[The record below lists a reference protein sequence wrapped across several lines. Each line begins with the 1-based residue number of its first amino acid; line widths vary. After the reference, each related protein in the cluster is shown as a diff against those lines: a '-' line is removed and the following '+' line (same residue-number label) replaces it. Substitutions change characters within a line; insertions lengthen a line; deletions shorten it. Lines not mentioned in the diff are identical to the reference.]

1 MRVSATTVSIC
12 LTLLL
17 SCLGCSKEEPP
28 PPQVKNY
35 KVVMPIKRPAPE
47 KVQTALP
54 RKEENAKEEA
64 KEAAEVKTVVVEE
77 KAIKPPETETMEK
90 ERAAEEVA
98 GYYIV
103 KKGDSLS
110 SISGRDD
117 VYGDSL
123 KWPILYRLNMDKIGE
138 LQLVEDFLDR
148 ELPEGLMLKVITPDA
163 ARENLRS
170 NANKIWSVNVLS
182 ATTIGE
188 IIPSTIMLIR
198 SGYLVYITS
207 AKVKGKDWMRLR
219 VGFFKNR
226 TEADAERKKIMTLL
240 NLDNSWI
247 TKVGQKEFE
256 EFGSY

>member
-17 SCLGCSKEEPP
+17 SCAGCSREEPP
-28 PPQVKNY
+28 PPPVKKY
-35 KVVMPIKRPAPE
+35 KAAMPIKRPAPE

-54 RKEENAKEEA
+54 RKEEEA
-64 KEAAEVKTVVVEE
+64 KEAAEVKTAAVEE
-77 KAIKPPETETMEK
+77 KAIKPPETETIEK
-90 ERAAEEVA
+90 ERAAEEVT

-110 SISGRDD
+110 SISGRHD
-117 VYGDSL
+117 VYGDPL

-138 LQLVEDFLDR
+138 LQLAGDFLDR
-148 ELPEGLMLKVITPDA
+148 ELPEGVRLKITTPDE

-182 ATTIGE
+182 ATARVD
-188 IIPSTIMLIR
+188 IIPSTIRLIR
-198 SGYLVYITS
+198 DGYPVYITT

-219 VGFFKNR
+219 VGFFKSR
-226 TEADAERKKIMTLL
+226 IEADTEGKRIMTLL